1 MGQLLTFDKRA
12 ILTGNF
18 MHKVDPVAK
27 ADPLMGS
34 LFGKPPAPPPIAP
47 PTPMPTTDDAA
58 VQKAKLAAIAAAQ
71 QRGGRASTI
80 LTDDK
85 ADKLG

>member
-1 MGQLLTFDKRA
+1 MS
-12 ILTGNF
+12 
-18 MHKVDPVAK
+18 
-27 ADPLMGS
+27 S
-34 LFGKPPAPPPIAP
+34 LFGKRPSAPEIPP
-47 PTPMPTTDDAA
+47 PTPMPAATDE
-58 VQKAKLAAIAAAQ
+58 QIKKARIAAIAAAQ